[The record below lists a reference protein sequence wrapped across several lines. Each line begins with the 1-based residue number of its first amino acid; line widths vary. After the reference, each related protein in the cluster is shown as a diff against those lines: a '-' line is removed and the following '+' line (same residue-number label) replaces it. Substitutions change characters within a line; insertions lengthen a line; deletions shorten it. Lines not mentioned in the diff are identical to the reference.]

1 METRYNPC
9 ILINSKIQIENTIK
23 KQKIFAP
30 SKALYFLNDKEEKNE
45 VCILMQLIHTNVITW

>member
-45 VCILMQLIHTNVITW
+45 VCILM